1 MDYIKEAENY
11 LRHYKEL
18 KSSIKHAEHEIAKLK
33 WKSRPGEVSAVS
45 NDITGV
51 TADHPGNT
59 LNEMY
64 QLQKWQEFRDG
75 SLREI
80 EHIESILDG
89 ISQTRET
96 ERYKDILDMWY
107 VKQMDKVDI
116 GVELDCSD
124 RHVYRLKERALKKFA
139 VGLFGISALK
149 VM

>member
-64 QLQKWQEFRDG
+64 QLQKWQDVRDE
-75 SLREI
+75 SNREMQHV
-80 EHIESILDG
+80 ENLLAGME
-89 ISQTRET
+89 EK
-96 ERYKDILDMWY
+96 ERKVLEMWY
-107 VKQMDKVDI
+107 VQRMDKYDI
-116 GVELDCSD
+116 AAELGYNSKQP
-124 RHVYRLKERALKKFA
+124 VYNTRNKAIKKFA
-139 VGLFGISALK
+139 VILFGINALK
-149 VM
+149 AII

>member
-64 QLQKWQEFRDG
+64 QLQKWQDVRDE
-75 SLREI
+75 SNREI
-80 EHIESILDG
+80 QHVENLLAGME
-89 ISQTRET
+89 EK
-96 ERYKDILDMWY
+96 ERKVLEMWY
-107 VKQMDKVDI
+107 VQRMDKYDI
-116 GVELDCSD
+116 AAEFGYNSKQP
-124 RHVYRLKERALKKFA
+124 VYNTRNIAIKKFA
-139 VGLFGISALK
+139 VILFGINALK
-149 VM
+149 AII